1 MMNEKM
7 IAKLESKGFRRWTKG
22 GMDRLYV
29 DCYALGL
36 EDGRWATMGGYDL
49 SHADTRRVKAAKT
62 YIDVQTGELV
72 SDEWHCEEAAKA
84 IYDAVIAECEAEA
97 EQETEEEEDE
107 TMTTYSVYTELDL
120 YCTKGIG
127 DLDEA
132 REIAERYAREGHE
145 VEIRDDETGDTVE
158 LLNAGD
164 DDKEPMEYYDME
176 SFGAD
181 CPANWEE
188 IATWL
193 NAKLTERVSADMDDR
208 DIREIAD
215 AIWEAYWGGE
225 YAKYDAPAPS
235 EELWE
240 A

>member
-7 IAKLESKGFRRWTKG
+7 IAKLESKGFKRWTKG
-22 GMDRLYV
+22 DMDRLYV

-158 LLNAGD
+158 LLNAWD

-188 IATWL
+188 IASFL
-193 NAKLTERVSADMDDR
+193 NGLLDERVTEGMDDR
-208 DIREIAD
+208 DICEIAD
-215 AIWEAYWGGE
+215 QLWEDYWNGNLE
-225 YAKYDAPAPS
+225 DAPAAS

-240 A
+240 G

>member
-7 IAKLESKGFRRWTKG
+7 IAKLESKGFKRWTKG
-22 GMDRLYV
+22 TADRLYV

-36 EDGRWATMGGYDL
+36 ENGRWATMGGYDL

-84 IYDAVIAECEAEA
+84 IYDAVIAECEAE
-97 EQETEEEEDE
+97 EETEGEDE
-107 TMTTYSVYTELDL
+107 
-120 YCTKGIG
+120 
-127 DLDEA
+127 
-132 REIAERYAREGHE
+132 
-145 VEIRDDETGDTVE
+145 
-158 LLNAGD
+158 
-164 DDKEPMEYYDME
+164 KEPMEYYDME

-181 CPANWEE
+181 CPANWQD
-188 IATWL
+188 IASWL
-193 NAKLTERVSADMDDR
+193 NAKLTERVTADMDDR

-225 YAKYDAPAPS
+225 YAEYDAPAPS

-240 A
+240 DMD

>member
-1 MMNEKM
+1 MMTEKM
-7 IAKLESKGFRRWTKG
+7 IAKLESKGFKRWTKG
-22 GMDRLYV
+22 NMDRLYV

-158 LLNAGD
+158 LLN
-164 DDKEPMEYYDME
+164 
-176 SFGAD
+176 
-181 CPANWEE
+181 
-188 IATWL
+188 
-193 NAKLTERVSADMDDR
+193 TE
-208 DIREIAD
+208 
-215 AIWEAYWGGE
+215 G
-225 YAKYDAPAPS
+225 
-235 EELWE
+235 
-240 A
+240 

>member
-7 IAKLESKGFRRWTKG
+7 IAKLESKGFKRWTKG
-22 GMDRLYV
+22 DMDRLYV

-97 EQETEEEEDE
+97 EAEDE
-107 TMTTYSVYTELDL
+107 
-120 YCTKGIG
+120 
-127 DLDEA
+127 DE
-132 REIAERYAREGHE
+132 
-145 VEIRDDETGDTVE
+145 
-158 LLNAGD
+158 
-164 DDKEPMEYYDME
+164 KEPMEYYDME

-188 IATWL
+188 IAAWL
-193 NAKLTERVSADMDDR
+193 NKLLTKRVTEDMDDR
-208 DIREIAD
+208 DISEIAD
-215 AIWEAYWGGE
+215 QLWEAYWNGNLEG
-225 YAKYDAPAPS
+225 APAAS